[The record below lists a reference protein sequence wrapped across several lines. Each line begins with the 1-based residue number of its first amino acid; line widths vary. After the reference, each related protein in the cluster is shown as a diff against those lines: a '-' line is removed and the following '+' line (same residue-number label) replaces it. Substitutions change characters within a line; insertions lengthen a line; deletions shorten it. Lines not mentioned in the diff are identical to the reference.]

1 MPLRMEF
8 NGEIFHN
15 FRVFDM
21 RHTPAPDRYVS
32 FRDIDFEGNMARVL
46 SHLQR
51 YTDNPETSNAFWE
64 RFKNRLAQI
73 ETGSGS
79 ISDKLLLLHSHVY
92 YLVDLFEEHDDA
104 TALSDL
110 KKLEEECF

>member
-1 MPLRMEF
+1 
-8 NGEIFHN
+8 
-15 FRVFDM
+15 M

-32 FRDIDFEGNMARVL
+32 FLDIDFEGNMARVL

-51 YTDNPETSNAFWE
+51 YVDNPASSNAFWE

-92 YLVDLFEEHDDA
+92 YLVDLFEEHDDE